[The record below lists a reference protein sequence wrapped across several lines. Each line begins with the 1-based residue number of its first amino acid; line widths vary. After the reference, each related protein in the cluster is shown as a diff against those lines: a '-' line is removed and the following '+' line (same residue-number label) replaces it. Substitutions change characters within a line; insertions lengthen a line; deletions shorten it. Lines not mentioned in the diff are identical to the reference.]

1 MPSFKPKKE
10 KKIANNISIT
20 LDDKHQQYIDTFKK
34 YNEVVIP
41 NLNNEKK
48 KIKDKISKEK
58 SMDIR

>member
-41 NLNNEKK
+41 NLNNEKENK
-48 KIKDKISKEK
+48 
-58 SMDIR
+58 R